1 MQAGGGTYPVRRIG
15 WRAKPIAGR
24 DRDAYSRSANVN
36 DRFVR
41 CPHCQQPHDLKL
53 AVCPR
58 TGKKLSPQVP
68 PPDASQPTMMR
79 TPIAPAKKRVWDDL
93 VGTVISGRYVVE
105 SVLGQGGM
113 GTVFQALHTDLDRP
127 VAIKVLNPQQAAKTS
142 SVQRFHNEA
151 RSSGA
156 IGHPNICEVYDLGTL
171 PSGSPFLVMEYIT
184 GETLAARVGREKG
197 LPVLDAIDILAGV
210 LAGLSAAHAKS
221 IVHRDIKPENIMLI
235 TTPRPGVKILDFGVS
250 KMLGP
255 DPYGEGE
262 DVLSLTRTGMVM
274 GTPYYMSAEQARG
287 DRDLDARVDVYA
299 CGVMLYEAL
308 AGKRPY
314 TAPNYNALL
323 LQIVGKP
330 PTPLRQLVPTLPER
344 LEAIVVRAMERDR
357 NVRYQSAAEFRA
369 ELLAFREEIAPKT
382 KSPPRERT
390 VPADLAREANRER
403 ALAESRNAQRSETTH
418 RGLLEAAETF
428 SGTVEGVSETERPP
442 PTEKSAEVPASKKRR
457 EALDFDDAPT
467 QVYRPDAPPPGLPPM
482 APRMPSRPAEGVSPR
497 PPRPPPLPSQVRT
510 TMAPRATPTGAPP
523 RPPAEPFPTRPPQP
537 PDQTEKMTRD
547 QFPPKPER
555 KRKP

>member
-1 MQAGGGTYPVRRIG
+1 
-15 WRAKPIAGR
+15 
-24 DRDAYSRSANVN
+24 
-36 DRFVR
+36 
-41 CPHCQQPHDLKL
+41 
-53 AVCPR
+53 
-58 TGKKLSPQVP
+58 
-68 PPDASQPTMMR
+68 MMR

-93 VGTVISGRYVVE
+93 VGTVIAGRYVVE

-197 LPVLDAIDILAGV
+197 LPVLDAIDILGGV

-235 TTPRPGVKILDFGVS
+235 TTPRPGVKILDF
-250 KMLGP
+250 
-255 DPYGEGE
+255 
-262 DVLSLTRTGMVM
+262 
-274 GTPYYMSAEQARG
+274 
-287 DRDLDARVDVYA
+287 
-299 CGVMLYEAL
+299 
-308 AGKRPY
+308 
-314 TAPNYNALL
+314 
-323 LQIVGKP
+323 
-330 PTPLRQLVPTLPER
+330 
-344 LEAIVVRAMERDR
+344 
-357 NVRYQSAAEFRA
+357 
-369 ELLAFREEIAPKT
+369 
-382 KSPPRERT
+382 
-390 VPADLAREANRER
+390 
-403 ALAESRNAQRSETTH
+403 
-418 RGLLEAAETF
+418 
-428 SGTVEGVSETERPP
+428 
-442 PTEKSAEVPASKKRR
+442 
-457 EALDFDDAPT
+457 DDAPT
-467 QVYRPDAPPPGLPPM
+467 QVYRPDAPPPGLPPLPPM
-482 APRMPSRPAEGVSPR
+482 APRMPSRPGELGSAR

-510 TMAPRATPTGAPP
+510 TMAPRATPSGAPP
-523 RPPAEPFPTRPPQP
+523 RPAPEPFPSRPPQPP